1 MWTNYGHMG
10 WGSGAGGMF
19 GFAPMALWWVILIV
33 AAVLLVKWLLS
44 AGTGRSG
51 ADAGGARGVVAE
63 RYARGEIDREEFQK
77 KQSDLSG

>member
-33 AAVLLVKWLLS
+33 AAVMLVRWLVGAS
-44 AGTGRSG
+44 AGRRSSGVGAGREIL
-51 ADAGGARGVVAE
+51 AE
-63 RYARGEIDREEFQK
+63 RYARGEIDRDEFQK
-77 KQSDLSG
+77 RRRDLGI